1 MYAIQCVA
9 VAAVAGLPILWGCDS
24 SSSDSFTVSY
34 DPDFDPSSFVA
45 AVDNPFFALVPGTT
59 YRYEGETS
67 DGSEEVTVEVT
78 ADTREIAGVTAVVVH
93 AQERLDGE
101 LIEDTFDWFA
111 QDDEDNVWYMGE
123 ETCEYDGGVC
133 VDTGGSWEA
142 GVDGAEAGILM
153 PGTPAAGQA
162 YYQEFYEGEAQDRA
176 VVLSTNASAT
186 VPAGS
191 FTGCVQTLDTTPLE
205 PSARE
210 HKFYCPGVGLVL
222 EVDLGSGER
231 IELVEIID

>member
-1 MYAIQCVA
+1 MNANRRFAA
-9 VAAVAGLPILWGCDS
+9 VAAALVLWGCDS
-24 SSSDSFTVSY
+24 SSNESFTVTY

-45 AVDNPFFALVPGTT
+45 GVDNSFFPLAPGAT
-59 YRYEGETS
+59 YRYVGET
-67 DGSEEVTVEVT
+67 DEGTEEVTVEVT
-78 ADTREIAGVTAVVVH
+78 SDTREIAGVTATVVH
-93 AQERLDGE
+93 ASETLDGK

-111 QDDEDNVWYMGE
+111 QDDEDNVWYLGE
-123 ETCEYDGGVC
+123 ETCEYEGGVC
-133 VDTGGSWEA
+133 VSTAGSWEA

-153 PGTPAAGQA
+153 PGAPAAGQA
-162 YYQEFYEGEAQDRA
+162 YYQEFYEGEAEDRA
-176 VVLSTNASAT
+176 VVVSTNASAT

-231 IELVEIID
+231 VELVEISG